1 MEWSDLSSAQ
11 QTLAWAQNDEL
22 ELAALNNGADRYKE
36 QCARQPMSQWSSARR
51 LIVAALD
58 QVVEGVESARMSA
71 EQGKGMR
78 GCQGWGVQFLVMD
91 PGVLALAS
99 ICATLDAV
107 RNGGAGAEGVSLP
120 WIIMKIGTRIQQEY
134 HFVMLK
140 EEFPKLE
147 AYMRRRL
154 RKGWSPKS
162 LRIAC
167 NRMGELGDNWSQ
179 KVRRQIGGRMLE
191 ILVETSGM
199 LEVTSTFKKNK
210 HIKRIRLTEI
220 AQKAMLQADSDAEVL
235 NPLLTPMV
243 VPPNPWEPGV
253 KGGYRL
259 LARYHHMTKQ
269 TLGGPPPADDHAPM
283 VYHALNAVQ
292 ETSWRVNDRVLWA
305 MHQAWEQG
313 GGVAGLPPVDAL
325 PHWREHEAKPVDG
338 TPDEIRDWNIKAER
352 VHTENARLVGK
363 RLSFLSTLLI
373 ADEYQDRTFYFP
385 HTCDFR
391 GRMYPLPTFLH
402 PQSNDVA
409 RGLLT
414 FGEAKPLGEAG
425 LRWLRIHVANCFG
438 IDKVS
443 YDERVDWVMER
454 DWGLAGM
461 ADDPMLYRGWMD
473 ADKPWQALAAVME
486 LAAAWAHPD
495 GPLAYPSSLPVSV
508 DGSNSGL
515 QHFSAMLRDEQGAE
529 LVNLGPSLSPSDIY
543 TDVARWVQ
551 CALDEAIGSGDSP
564 ESELAGWMGRINRKL
579 CKRGTMTYC
588 YGVTQQGMDDALIAD
603 GLCDWADNR
612 FSASR
617 SIGKLI
623 WSGIKANITGAAE
636 AMAWLKKVASKA
648 NKRDIPLEWHT
659 PSGFHVVHPYND
671 FKMERIVCMSSEVGF
686 FIYDPDAGIRKYKQ
700 ANSIAPNFVH
710 SLDASHLTM
719 VVASGMVLGI
729 THWMMIHDSFGTH
742 ACDVELLQV
751 ILKEE
756 FVKLYSLDVLES
768 FRQQTEQQC
777 NTMMPDPPDRGSFDL
792 DSVYESDYIFS

>member
-11 QTLAWAQNDEL
+11 QTKLWAENDEL

-58 QVVEGVESARMSA
+58 QVVEGVEHSRMGA
-71 EQGKGMR
+71 EQGNGMR
-78 GCQGWGVQFLVMD
+78 GCQGWGVQFLIMD

-99 ICATLDAV
+99 ICASLDAV
-107 RNGGAGAEGVSLP
+107 RTGKDANGVPLP
-120 WIIMKIGTRIQQEY
+120 WLIMKIGNRIQQEY
-134 HFVMLK
+134 HFMMLK

-162 LRIAC
+162 LRVARK
-167 NRMGELGDNWSQ
+167 RMGELGDNWSQ
-179 KVRRQIGGRMLE
+179 KVVRQVGGKMLE

-199 LEVTSTFKKNK
+199 LEVHSTFKKGK
-210 HIKRIRLTEI
+210 HIKRVRITPI
-220 AQKAMLQADSDAEVL
+220 AQKAMLQADTEAEVL

-243 VPPNPWEPGV
+243 VPPNKWEPGV
-253 KGGYRL
+253 RGGYRL
-259 LARYHHMTKQ
+259 LARYHSMTKQ
-269 TLGGPPPADDHAPM
+269 TMGGPPPVDDHAPM

-292 ETSWRVNDRVLWA
+292 ETSWKINDRVLWA

-313 GGVAGLPPVDAL
+313 GNCAGLPPVDAL
-325 PHWREHEAKPVDG
+325 PHWREHEPKPVDG
-338 TPDEIRDWNIKAER
+338 TKEEIREWNIKAER

-363 RLSFLSTLLI
+363 RLSFLSTIMI
-373 ADEYQDRTFYFP
+373 ADEYIDRTFYFP
-385 HTCDFR
+385 HNCDFR

-414 FGEAKPLGEAG
+414 FGKAKPLGKTGAW
-425 LRWLRIHVANCFG
+425 WLTIHVANCFG
-438 IDKVS
+438 VDKVS
-443 YDERVDWVMER
+443 YDERVAWVSER
-454 DWGLAGM
+454 MPWFHQM
-461 ADDPMLYRGWMD
+461 AVDPMLNRGWMD
-473 ADKPWQALAAVME
+473 ADKPWQALAALTE
-486 LAAAWAHPD
+486 LSAALTHEG
-495 GPLAYPSSLPVSV
+495 GPALYESSLPVSV

-515 QHFSAMLRDEQGAE
+515 QHFSAMLRDEHGAK
-529 LVNLGPSLSPSDIY
+529 LVNLGPSPSPSDIY
-543 TDVARWVQ
+543 TDVADWVQ
-551 CALDEAIGSGDSP
+551 CALDEAVESGVMP
-564 ESELAGWMGRINRKL
+564 ESELAGWAGRINRKL

-588 YGVTQQGMDDALIAD
+588 YGVTLQGLDDALIAD
-603 GLCDWADNR
+603 GLCDWADDR

-623 WSGIKANITGAAE
+623 WKGIQANITGAAE

-648 NKRDIPLEWHT
+648 NKYSVPLEWHT

-671 FKMERIVCMSSEVGF
+671 YKMERIVCMSAEVGF
-686 FIYDPDAGIRKYKQ
+686 YLYDPDGGIRKYKQ

-719 VVASGMVLGI
+719 VVSSGIVLGI

-742 ACDVELLQV
+742 ACDVELLQAT
-751 ILKEE
+751 LKEE
-756 FVKLYSLDVLES
+756 FVKLYSLNVLES

-777 NTMMPDPPDRGSFDL
+777 NTMMPDPPEMGSFDL